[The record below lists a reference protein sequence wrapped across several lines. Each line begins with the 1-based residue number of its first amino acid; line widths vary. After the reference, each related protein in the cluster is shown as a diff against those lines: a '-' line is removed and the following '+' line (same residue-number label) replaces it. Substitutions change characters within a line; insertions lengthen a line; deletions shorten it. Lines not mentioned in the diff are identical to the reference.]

1 MAEFLDLI
9 SSLGFVERD
18 EASPVNRRELT
29 TLCHGCFRVFAHTP
43 KLIDIVLKQPPR
55 QARFRRGRQ
64 IGRSKGAQLFRIS
77 VLARYVALYSDWSVA
92 ERFKMKTRLNS
103 KGTVLHAD
111 GIKKSFENTAFS
123 SA

>member
-43 KLIDIVLKQPPR
+43 QLIDIVLKQPPR
-55 QARFRRGRQ
+55 QRRLLPGRQ
-64 IGRSKGAQLFRIS
+64 IGRPKAAQLFRIS
-77 VLARYVALYSDWSVA
+77 VLVR
-92 ERFKMKTRLNS
+92 
-103 KGTVLHAD
+103 
-111 GIKKSFENTAFS
+111 
-123 SA
+123 